1 MKTAKPAVKNKSSK
15 TKNAK
20 KSAKSAKTSSKKPAA
35 AAGLPKLEPDH
46 PNFDTILLRRARL
59 ETYRERRRKNRPD
72 LIAK

>member
-1 MKTAKPAVKNKSSK
+1 MKTAKPAVKNKSSSK
-15 TKNAK
+15 A
-20 KSAKSAKTSSKKPAA
+20 KSAKSAKTTSKKPAV

-72 LIAK
+72 LAAK

>member
-1 MKTAKPAVKNKSSK
+1 MKTAKPAVKNKSRSK
-15 TKNAK
+15 T
-20 KSAKSAKTSSKKPAA
+20 KSAKSVKTSSKKKPVV

>member
-15 TKNAK
+15 TK
-20 KSAKSAKTSSKKPAA
+20 SAKSAKTSSSKKPAA

-72 LIAK
+72 LAAK

>member
-1 MKTAKPAVKNKSSK
+1 MKSAKPAAKSKSSSIKK
-15 TKNAK
+15 TGAK
-20 KSAKSAKTSSKKPAA
+20 GRNKKAPSEVD
-35 AAGLPKLEPDH
+35 LPNLEPDH